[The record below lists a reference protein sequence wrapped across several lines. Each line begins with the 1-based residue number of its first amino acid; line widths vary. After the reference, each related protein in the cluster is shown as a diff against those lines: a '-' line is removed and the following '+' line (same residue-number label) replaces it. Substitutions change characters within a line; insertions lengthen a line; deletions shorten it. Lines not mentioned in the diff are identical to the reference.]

1 MLFIADIFFDS
12 KTFLRKCYSIFY
24 MDDLNIFHGLYELF
38 ETVNLSL
45 DCSSSY
51 KHKSFLFKMMTAIPF
66 NTIILD
72 ALEYSCF

>member
-1 MLFIADIFFDS
+1 
-12 KTFLRKCYSIFY
+12 
-24 MDDLNIFHGLYELF
+24 MDDLKVFHGLYKLF

-51 KHKSFLFKMMTAIPF
+51 KHKSFLFKMMAVITF

-72 ALEYSCF
+72 VLEYSFF

>member
-1 MLFIADIFFDS
+1 
-12 KTFLRKCYSIFY
+12 
-24 MDDLNIFHGLYELF
+24 MDDLKVFHGLYKLF

-51 KHKSFLFKMMTAIPF
+51 KHKAFLFKMMTVIPF

-72 ALEYSCF
+72 VLDRIFLFLRIFNVLIPRWVSFS

>member
-1 MLFIADIFFDS
+1 
-12 KTFLRKCYSIFY
+12 
-24 MDDLNIFHGLYELF
+24 MDDLKIFHGLYKLF

-51 KHKSFLFKMMTAIPF
+51 KHKSFLFKMMAVITF

-72 ALEYSCF
+72 VLEYSFFLRIFNALVPLWVSFSRSS

>member
-1 MLFIADIFFDS
+1 
-12 KTFLRKCYSIFY
+12 